1 MFGKISIAQLRLR
14 RAYNFEKRTRN
25 NAFFVFRIDKEER
38 EYIEREIG
46 EHGYK

>member
-1 MFGKISIAQLRLR
+1 MSLHKKT
-14 RAYNFEKRTRN
+14 NFEKKKTKN
-25 NAFFVFRIDKEER
+25 NAFYVFRIDKEER